1 MCPNLVAGNRR
12 AAQVRSCLMPVV
24 DPEPTGDEPS
34 RDNNRRNTEL
44 LARELPAARYVDE
57 AYLRWL
63 YDENPYGPAIQ
74 RAVDDDGLRVAH
86 YALIPQRY
94 RGPQGVV
101 PAAFSLHAV
110 VRSGTQRK
118 GYFQKLGTEIYA
130 EAAETGWQLTTGVCN
145 DKSIGA
151 VVKYMGWKT
160 PGPLPVKVCAPHFG
174 RHGVTSH
181 RIDDA
186 FLAGDHFVE
195 LTTGLDDLPVDHYVN
210 SYTTEYLRWRLACP
224 STSYAIHA
232 DDDLVAIT
240 THDTRLG
247 IRAAVIL
254 KLFRRTAGPDTI
266 RADAVIGAACRF
278 HRAPYAVYAGFNHH
292 VAVRGV
298 QPPRR
303 LQPSPLH
310 LILRSLSPAVDQDT
324 LTLDTFEF
332 LDMDAY

>member
-1 MCPNLVAGNRR
+1 
-12 AAQVRSCLMPVV
+12 MPVV

>member
-1 MCPNLVAGNRR
+1 
-12 AAQVRSCLMPVV
+12 MPVV
-24 DPEPTGDEPS
+24 DPEPPSREPTGDEPT
-34 RDNNRRNTEL
+34 RDDNRLNTEL

-57 AYLRWL
+57 SYLRWL
-63 YDENPYGPAIQ
+63 YDENPYGAAIQ
-74 RAVDDDGLRVAH
+74 RAVDDEGVRVAH

-94 RGPQGVV
+94 RGPDGVV
-101 PAAFSLHAV
+101 AAAFSLHAV

-118 GYFQKLGTEIYA
+118 GYFQQLGAEIYA
-130 EAAETGWQLTTGVCN
+130 EAGEAGWQLTTGVCN

-160 PGPLPVKVCAPHFG
+160 PGPLPVKVCPPRFG
-174 RHGVTSH
+174 RGVTSH
-181 RIDDA
+181 RVDHA
-186 FLAGDHFVE
+186 FLASDRFVE
-195 LTTGLDDLPVDHYVN
+195 LTSGLDDLPVEHYVN

-224 STSYAIHA
+224 STSYAIHV

-254 KLFRRTAGPDTI
+254 KLFRRMAGPDTI

-278 HRAPYAVYAGFNHH
+278 HRAPYAVYAGFNRH
-292 VAVRGV
+292 VTVRGV

-310 LILRSLSPAVDQDT
+310 LILRSLSPAVDQET
-324 LTLDTFEF
+324 LEVDTFEF